1 MVGITSV
8 GAYIPMYRL
17 QREEI
22 ARMWGTKGIG
32 GGKAVAGYDED
43 SITMA
48 VAAVRECQRRCAGK
62 AEGLY
67 FASTTAPYQEKQSA
81 AIIAGVAGLN
91 RECNTADFANS
102 LRSSTAALKSAHD
115 AVKSGS
121 NSQVLV
127 SASDCRL
134 GKPKGRFEQLF
145 GDAAAAVSI
154 GSEGVIAE
162 IESYYSIYSD
172 FTDVWRTASDRFAD
186 SGEGRFIGDEGYFPI
201 MHEAISGIMETL
213 SLNPDDFS
221 KIVFTASDA
230 RQHPDLAE
238 RLKFDASQVQSP
250 FFSEIGHMGTAG
262 ALVMLIAALEEA
274 KPGDRILLANY
285 GDGADAFV
293 LTATQAII
301 DFPFK
306 PLVQDQ
312 LKKSRSID
320 YGTYLSWRDLVPLD
334 TANLPPRN
342 ALSLASRWRE
352 RKTISTLSGV
362 KCRNCGTPQIH
373 TIGQNIRI
381 CVQCQAKDDFDE
393 YRFSDKRA
401 TLFTYAID
409 NLQPTKNPPGL
420 NGAIDFEGGGRLLC
434 ELTDYDLDS
443 VEIGMPVEMTFRK
456 MTLDDD
462 FINYFWKA
470 KPIVG

>member
-1 MVGITSV
+1 MVGITSIGV
-8 GAYIPMYRL
+8 YIPLYRL

-22 ARMWGTKGIG
+22 ARMWGTKGNG
-32 GGKAVAGYDED
+32 GEKAVAGYDED

-48 VAAVRECQRRCAGK
+48 VAAVRECRRRREVN

-81 AIIAGVAGLN
+81 AIIASVVGLN
-91 RECNTADFANS
+91 RECDTADFANS
-102 LRSSTAALKSAHD
+102 LRSGTTALKSAYN
-115 AVKSGS
+115 AVKGGS

-127 SASDCRL
+127 AASDCRL
-134 GKPKGRFEQLF
+134 GMPKGSFEQLF
-145 GDAAAAVSI
+145 GDAAASVSI
-154 GSEGVIAE
+154 GSEDVIVE
-162 IESYYSIYSD
+162 IESCYSLYSD
-172 FTDVWRTASDRFAD
+172 FIDVWRIASNRYAN

-201 MHEAISGIMETL
+201 MEEAISGMMKSQ

-221 KIVFTASDA
+221 KIVFAAPDA
-230 RQHPDLAE
+230 RQHVDLTKK
-238 RLKFDASQVQSP
+238 LGFDASQVQSP
-250 FFSEIGHMGTAG
+250 FFSEIGHVGTAG
-262 ALVMLIAALEEA
+262 SLVMLIAALEKA
-274 KPGDRILLANY
+274 NPGDRILLANY
-285 GDGADAFV
+285 SDGVDTFIFK
-293 LTATQAII
+293 ATEAIN

-306 PLVQDQ
+306 PLIKDQ

-320 YGTYLSWRDLVPLD
+320 YGTYLSWRNLMPLD
-334 TANLPPRN
+334 TASLPPRN
-342 ALSLASRWRE
+342 PLSLASRWRE
-352 RKTISTLSGV
+352 RKVISTLSGV

-381 CVQCQAKDDFDE
+381 CVQCQAKDNFDE
-393 YRFSDKRA
+393 YKFSDKKA

-409 NLQPTKNPPGL
+409 HLQPTKNPPGL
-420 NGAIDFEGGGRLLC
+420 NGAIDFEGGGRLIC
-434 ELTDYDLDS
+434 ELTDYDLDR

-470 KPIVG
+470 RPIV

>member
-1 MVGITSV
+1 
-8 GAYIPMYRL
+8 MYRL

-22 ARMWGTKGIG
+22 ARMWGTQGIG
-32 GGKAVAGYDED
+32 GEKAVAGYDED

-48 VAAVRECQRRCAGK
+48 VAAVRECRRRCTGNG
-62 AEGLY
+62 EGLY
-67 FASTTAPYQEKQSA
+67 FASTTAPYQEKLSA
-81 AIIAGVAGLN
+81 AIIASVVGLDRN
-91 RECNTADFANS
+91 CATADFANS
-102 LRSSTAALKSAHD
+102 LRSGTTALKSAHD
-115 AVKSGS
+115 AVKGGS

-127 SASDCRL
+127 AASDCRL
-134 GKPKGRFEQLF
+134 GMPKSRFEQLF
-145 GDAAAAVSI
+145 GDTAAAVSI

-162 IESYYSIYSD
+162 IEFCYSLYSD
-172 FTDVWRTASDRFAD
+172 FIDVWRTPSDRYVN

-201 MHEAISGIMETL
+201 MQEAISGIMQTL
-213 SLNPDDFS
+213 SLNPHDFS

-230 RQHPDLAE
+230 RQHAGLAKK
-238 RLKFDASQVQSP
+238 LGFDTSQIQSP
-250 FFSEIGHMGTAG
+250 FFAEIGHMGNAET
-262 ALVMLIAALEEA
+262 LVMLIAALEKA

-285 GDGADAFV
+285 GDGADAFI
-293 LTATQAII
+293 LTATEAIT

-306 PLVQDQ
+306 PLIEDR

-320 YGTYLSWRDLVPLD
+320 YGTYLSWRDLMPLD
-334 TANLPPRN
+334 ATNLPPRN

-352 RKTISTLSGV
+352 RKIISTLSGV

-381 CVQCQAKDDFDE
+381 CVQCQAKDNFDE
-393 YRFSDKRA
+393 YRFADKKA

-409 NLQPTKNPPGL
+409 HLQPTKNPPGL

-434 ELTDYDLDS
+434 ELTDYDLDK
-443 VEIGMPVEMTFRK
+443 VEIDMPVEMTFRK

-470 KPIVG
+470 KPIVE

>member
-1 MVGITSV
+1 MIGITSI

-22 ARMWGTKGIG
+22 ARMWGTQGIG
-32 GGKAVAGYDED
+32 GEKAVAGYDED

-48 VAAVRECQRRCAGK
+48 VAAVRECRRRCAGS

-67 FASTTAPYQEKQSA
+67 FASTTAPYREKQSA
-81 AIIAGVAGLN
+81 AIIASVAGLD
-91 RECNTADFANS
+91 RACVTADFANS
-102 LRSSTAALKSAHD
+102 LRSGTTALKAAHD
-115 AVKSGS
+115 AIKSGS

-127 SASDCRL
+127 TASDCRL
-134 GKPKGRFEQLF
+134 GMPKGRFEQLF

-162 IESYYSIYSD
+162 IEACYSLCSD
-172 FTDVWRTASDRFAD
+172 FIDVWRTASDRFAH
-186 SGEGRFIGDEGYFPI
+186 SGEGRFINDEGYFPI
-201 MHEAISGIMETL
+201 MQEGISGTMKAH

-230 RQHPDLAE
+230 RQHADLAKKL
-238 RLKFDASQVQSP
+238 RFDSSQVQSP
-250 FFSEIGHMGTAG
+250 FFSEIGHVGTAG
-262 ALVMLIAALEEA
+262 TLVMLIAALEEA

-285 GDGADAFV
+285 GDGVDTFI
-293 LTATQAII
+293 LTATKSIT

-306 PLVQDQ
+306 PLIEDQ
-312 LKKSRSID
+312 LKNARSID
-320 YGTYLSWRDLVPLD
+320 YGTYLSWRDLMPLD
-334 TANLPPRN
+334 TENLPPRN
-342 ALSLASRWRE
+342 ALSLSSRWRE
-352 RKTISTLSGV
+352 RKIISTLTGV
-362 KCRNCGTPQIH
+362 KCRKCGTPQIH

-381 CVQCQAKDDFDE
+381 CVQCQSKDNFDE
-393 YRFSDKRA
+393 YRFSDKKA

-409 NLQPTKNPPGL
+409 HLQPTKNPPGL
-420 NGAIDFEGGGRLLC
+420 NGAIDFEEGGRLLC
-434 ELTDYDLDS
+434 ELTDYDLDK

-470 KPIVG
+470 KPIVD